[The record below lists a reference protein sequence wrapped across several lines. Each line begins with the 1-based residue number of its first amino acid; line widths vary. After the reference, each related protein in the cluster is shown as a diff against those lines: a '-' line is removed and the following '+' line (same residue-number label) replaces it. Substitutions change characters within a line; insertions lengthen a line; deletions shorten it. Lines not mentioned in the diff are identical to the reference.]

1 MCVLRSQRDRAALFP
16 QKCSGVGEVAH
27 CICAVNGL
35 GSISQSIGLFC
46 ILVVCRLPVGKCS
59 HRNIEACE
67 RQRKHLQNEY
77 IGQAGGKFVICSREI
92 LKKEC
97 SVVNTEEDCD
107 SVKHK
112 LEKCLWHILCGLGAT
127 YVASRKIITSCILH
141 KIAQSITCQLSSLLV
156 QHKKGSGVLRQS
168 WAGAGN
174 VIA

>member
-1 MCVLRSQRDRAALFP
+1 MCAQVSERQSCTFP
-16 QKCSGVGEVAH
+16 PEMFRGGGSCPLYLCREWSG
-27 CICAVNGL
+27 IYFP
-35 GSISQSIGLFC
+35 IGLFC

-141 KIAQSITCQLSSLLV
+141 KIAQSITCQLSCLLV